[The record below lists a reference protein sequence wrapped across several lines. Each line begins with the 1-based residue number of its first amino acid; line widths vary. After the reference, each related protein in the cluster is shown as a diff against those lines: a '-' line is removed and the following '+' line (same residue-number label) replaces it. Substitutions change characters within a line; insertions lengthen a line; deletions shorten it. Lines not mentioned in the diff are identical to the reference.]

1 MSLSVI
7 LANYNHAKDL
17 PRSLRAMLRQGPA
30 LSELIVV
37 DDGST
42 DLSIEVIE
50 SLQRDHPVIRLIKHD
65 QNRGAPAAFNTGL
78 AVAGSEFVY
87 FAAADDFVLGDFFS
101 VATAALTQS
110 PQAAYFCGQV
120 VCVDRDGNVTGFR
133 PLFQPFKSDAFI
145 SPAEARDMAR
155 RIDNWAVGPSVVYRR
170 KFFLDIGGQDEAL
183 GSFSDGINCRL
194 LAFRHGFYYSSYL
207 TAAWDV
213 RRDSFSA
220 RAALSPTEGPRL
232 VAAAEDRLASTC
244 PPPLNKE
251 YPQLYARRLRF
262 NMARFALLSPTA
274 DTSAIADLVALGDFD
289 RNLIA
294 FFGTKTSL
302 SRLAILTWLILRL
315 RPYRLT
321 TLAGAGLRYLVK
333 KAAQRTIA
341 TRAIAAAIK

>member
-1 MSLSVI
+1 
-7 LANYNHAKDL
+7 
-17 PRSLRAMLRQGPA
+17 
-30 LSELIVV
+30 
-37 DDGST
+37 
-42 DLSIEVIE
+42 
-50 SLQRDHPVIRLIKHD
+50 
-65 QNRGAPAAFNTGL
+65 
-78 AVAGSEFVY
+78 VY
-87 FAAADDFVLGDFFS
+87 FAAADDFVLGDFFA
-101 VATAALTQS
+101 VATSALSQF
-110 PQAAYFCGQV
+110 PEAAYFCGQV

-133 PLFQPFKSDAFI
+133 PLFQPLKSDAFI

-155 RIDNWAVGPSVVYRR
+155 KIDNWAVGPSVVYRR
-170 KFFLDIGGQDEAL
+170 RFFLDIGGQDEAL

-232 VAAAEDRLASTC
+232 VAAAEERLASTC
-244 PPPLNKE
+244 PSPLNEE

-289 RNLIA
+289 RRLIR
-294 FFGTKTSL
+294 FFGTTTGV
-302 SRLAILTWLILRL
+302 SRLSILMWLILRL
-315 RPYRLT
+315 RPYGLT

-333 KAAQRTIA
+333 KAIQRTVA

>member
-42 DLSIEVIE
+42 DSSIEVIE

-194 LAFRHGFYYSSYL
+194 LAFRHGFYYSRYL
-207 TAAWDV
+207 KKEKDMH
-213 RRDSFSA
+213 RDRFSA

-302 SRLAILTWLILRL
+302 SRIAILTWLILRL

-321 TLAGAGLRYLVK
+321 TLASAGLRYLVK
-333 KAAQRTIA
+333 KTAQRTIA

>member
-42 DLSIEVIE
+42 DSSIDVIE
-50 SLQRDHPVIRLIKHD
+50 SLQREHPVIRLVKHG

-78 AVAGSEFVY
+78 AAAGSEFVY
-87 FAAADDFVLGDFFS
+87 FAAADDFVLGDFFA
-101 VATAALTQS
+101 VATSALSQF
-110 PQAAYFCGQV
+110 PEAAYFCGQV

-133 PLFQPFKSDAFI
+133 PLFQPLKSDAFI

-155 RIDNWAVGPSVVYRR
+155 KIDNWAVGPSVVYRR
-170 KFFLDIGGQDEAL
+170 RFFLDIGGQDEAL

-244 PPPLNKE
+244 PSPLNEE

-289 RNLIA
+289 RRLIR
-294 FFGTKTSL
+294 FFGTTTGV
-302 SRLAILTWLILRL
+302 SRLSILMWLILRL
-315 RPYRLT
+315 RPYGLT

-333 KAAQRTIA
+333 KAIQRTVA